1 MEDSAL
7 KLDKYFEEI
16 PQLLKYIRT
25 KTVESIIQWSKIY
38 RHKWGIQG
46 HIAFVIL

>member
-1 MEDSAL
+1 MEDSAP

-16 PQLLKYIRT
+16 PQLKYIRI
-25 KTVESIIQWSKIY
+25 KTGESIIQSSKIY
-38 RHKWGIQG
+38 RHEWGIQG